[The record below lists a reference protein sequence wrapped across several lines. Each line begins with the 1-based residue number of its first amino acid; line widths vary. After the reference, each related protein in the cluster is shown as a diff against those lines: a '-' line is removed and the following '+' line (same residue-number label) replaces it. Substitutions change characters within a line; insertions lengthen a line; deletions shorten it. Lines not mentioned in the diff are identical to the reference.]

1 MYAVTPDVI
10 QSRQNKE
17 AGPKTTFEP
26 KHTVWR
32 DQWHTVKPVLVAII
46 VK

>member
-1 MYAVTPDVI
+1 MYAVTPEII

-26 KHTVWR
+26 NIQCDVTN
-32 DQWHTVKPVLVAII
+32 DIQWNLF
-46 VK
+46 